1 MHAFILTI
9 SNAYNIPVLSL
20 GIQQQTGQVQLL
32 SVEPWV
38 PGGPS
43 SHSSLGFLDVSRF
56 LGPVSGLSFGS
67 LHHVGSFIVA
77 HSLSFSEAFGNL
89 GSMTRDQTHVPYIAR
104 QTLNHWTARKVP
116 LTLLFMQ
123 NSMFFYLYIQIQSW
137 LFSKSTLNATVSMNP
152 SCVGTNL
159 SLSSHIKLTVPLMA
173 FV

>member
-56 LGPVSGLSFGS
+56 LGLCQVLVLAPCIMWDLSLWHTVLVSLKP
-67 LHHVGSFIVA
+67 
-77 HSLSFSEAFGNL
+77 L
-89 GSMTRDQTHVPYIAR
+89 GILNPWLGIRPTSPTLQR